1 MNRWYWLGTSALALA
16 CAEESVEPVAT
27 APELNPL
34 GIYAPLRPEAPLD
47 EAREALLRDAR
58 KREARFLEAAEPGFM
73 LRQSSPSEAEVRAGS
88 YDAEAL
94 FQFGAQIFHHA
105 FTEAE
110 GLGGADVP
118 FPTRFQR
125 GLRGGAETTS
135 CASCHLRGGAA
146 GAGDAS
152 GNSFWGGD
160 GERPAT
166 GLSRNARAL
175 TGAGFI
181 ELLAKEMTAE
191 LSGLR
196 ESCRLQAKASAST
209 ITLPLSAKG
218 VSFGQLGCR
227 ADGTLDTSKVAGVDA
242 TLEVRPFGWK
252 GVHRTIRD
260 AVEDELRLHM
270 GLQSSNLVQEL
281 AEVPAL
287 IGPNGGEDP
296 DGDGVVE
303 EISEGQLDVLTSY
316 LALSEVPIV
325 ELPQTSLAPVSLWA
339 EGRQLFE
346 QIGCASCHVPALELT
361 SSRYSLSSRSGMA
374 ELSFDLALEGAQPK
388 PERSESGK
396 LRVQLFSDLKRHDLG
411 SKLAE
416 PRADRGVDGALFLTP
431 PLWEIART
439 RPYLHDGRAPTLH
452 DAIVAHE
459 GEASAARDQ
468 YVALGEA
475 GQGPLRVFLVSL
487 TRQRRYAVP

>member
-1 MNRWYWLGTSALALA
+1 MSRWFWLGMSLLALA
-16 CAEESVEPVAT
+16 CAEESVEPVAST
-27 APELNPL
+27 PELSPL
-34 GIYAPLRPEAPLD
+34 GIYAPLRPAAALD
-47 EAREALLRDAR
+47 EASDALLRDAR
-58 KREARFLEAAEPGFM
+58 KREARFLEAANPGFM
-73 LRQSSPSEAEVRAGS
+73 LRQSSPSEAAVRAGT
-88 YDAEAL
+88 YEADAL
-94 FQFGAQIFHHA
+94 FQFGAQIFHHS

-146 GAGDAS
+146 GAGDPS

-160 GERPAT
+160 GVRPAT

-191 LSGLR
+191 LTGLR
-196 ESCRLQAKASAST
+196 ESCRLQAQASAST
-209 ITLPLSAKG
+209 VTLALSAKG
-218 VSFGQLGCR
+218 VSFGQLGCQ
-227 ADGTLDTSKVAGVDA
+227 ADGTLDTSKVVGVDA
-242 TLEVRPFGWK
+242 TLELRPFGWK
-252 GVHRTIRD
+252 GVHRTIRE
-260 AVEDELRLHM
+260 AVEDELRVHL
-270 GLQSSNLVQEL
+270 GLQSSFLVQEL
-281 AEVPAL
+281 ADVPAL

-296 DGDGVVE
+296 DGDGISD

-316 LALSEVPIV
+316 LALSEVPTV
-325 ELPQTSLAPVSLWA
+325 ELPQTNLVPVSLWA

-346 QIGCASCHVPALELT
+346 QIGCASCHVPTLELA
-361 SSRYSLSSRSGMA
+361 SSRYRLSSRSGQA

-388 PERSESGK
+388 PERSETGA

-416 PRADRGVDGALFLTP
+416 PRADRGVDGALFITP
-431 PLWEIART
+431 PLWELART

-459 GEASAARDQ
+459 GEATDARDQ
-468 YVALGEA
+468 YLALGEA